1 MGKKLNDYYAR
12 AIWDVTYAIQGET
25 QIENAVSVCLNTLIR
40 TTEAGRGLGWLKDE
54 SDGRLHIIACTGAD
68 DVTGISI
75 PENSGIVGR
84 VYKSQ
89 KAEIINAPAND
100 PDFQKRDEEESVI
113 EVKNSIV
120 LPLITKNKCYGCLQL
135 INKEWGFADEDLVLG
150 GNLAALLTIDIE
162 DKGYTINSKKDKR
175 AIIQLTGV
183 IKDFPSGDSTLRV
196 LDGIDLTIYE
206 QEFLVILGE
215 SGCGKTTMLNIIGG
229 MDHMTSG
236 VMTVEGK
243 DFSEPSERQ
252 LTKYRKDYVGF
263 VFQSY
268 NLMPNLSALENV
280 RFIAENSNDPLSPEK
295 AIEMVGLT
303 ERKNNLPSQMSG
315 GQQQRVSI
323 ARAIAKN
330 PKLILADEPTAALD
344 FKTSIEVL
352 GIMEKIIRSGKKTV
366 IMITHNA
373 EIAKMADRVVRLK
386 EGKISDIRI
395 NSSPVHA
402 SELNW

>member
-1 MGKKLNDYYAR
+1 MNKKLNDSYAQ
-12 AIWDVTYAIQGET
+12 AIWDVTDAIQDEK
-25 QIENAVSVCLNTLIR
+25 QIENALSVCLNTLAR
-40 TTEAGRGLGWLKDE
+40 TTKAGLGLGWLLNPD
-54 SDGRLHIIACTGAD
+54 DGRLHIIACTGQD
-68 DVTGISI
+68 DLTGISI
-75 PENSGIVGR
+75 PSESGIVGR
-84 VYKSQ
+84 VFLSR
-89 KAEIINAPAND
+89 KAELINSPDND
-100 PDFQKRDEEESVI
+100 PDFKNRVEEESGI
-113 EVKNSIV
+113 EIKNTIVVPLVTKNS
-120 LPLITKNKCYGCLQL
+120 CYGCMQL
-135 INKEWGFADEDLVLG
+135 INKEWGFADEDLILG
-150 GNLAALLTIDIE
+150 GNLAALVAIDIE
-162 DKGYTINSKKDKR
+162 DKGYSINSKKEKR
-175 AIIQLTGV
+175 PIIQLTGV
-183 IKDFPSGDSTLRV
+183 VKDFPSGDSTLRV
-196 LDGIDLTIYE
+196 LNGIDLTIYE

-229 MDHMTSG
+229 MDRMTSG

-243 DFSEPSERQ
+243 DFSGPSDRK

-280 RFIAENSNDPLSPEK
+280 RFIAENSIDPLSPEE

-352 GIMEKIIRSGKKTV
+352 GIMEKIIRSGEKTV

-373 EIAKMADRVVRLK
+373 EIAKMADRVVRLR
-386 EGKISDIRI
+386 EGKISDIRV

-402 SELNW
+402 SELSW